1 MMKYWTVD
9 GVNHW
14 YARVCQLLVAS
25 SKILPFANMCWSSWS
40 SYWKIYLL
48 CLMGRKKGWLTGTQV
63 LRFVHVSSVI
73 AIPTTTEGGS
83 FDSGAAIGRTLLT
96 QSWPLEWL
104 KGALRTSCG
113 GKKET
118 WKTHKNQRVTQ
129 SKEQQTLSWFA
140 SRFCAFLFALIVT
153 HLVNFVLESRRA
165 SRVIIGTMR
174 LTQHRRGFSGDSCK
188 IVCSDKIHKNILCT
202 VTQNHVVLINWKL
215 DYRFLL

>member
-14 YARVCQLLVAS
+14 YTRVCQLLVAS

-48 CLMGRKKGWLTGTQV
+48 CLMGRKKGWLTGAQV

-113 GKKET
+113 EKKKREKHI
-118 WKTHKNQRVTQ
+118 KTNVWLRVKNR
-129 SKEQQTLSWFA
+129 FA